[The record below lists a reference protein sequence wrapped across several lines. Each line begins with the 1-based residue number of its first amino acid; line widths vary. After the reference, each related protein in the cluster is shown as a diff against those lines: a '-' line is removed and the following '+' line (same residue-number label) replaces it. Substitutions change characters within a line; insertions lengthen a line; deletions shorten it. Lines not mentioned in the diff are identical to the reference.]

1 MTNLTEVLIRREDAA
16 KVAELTNDSIRDK
29 GRFAAAIRLIPAYPA
44 VNQFENQLCTSCSYP
59 LDNEGVCV
67 IDVAHFTSRWPAEEV
82 VSG

>member
-1 MTNLTEVLIRREDAA
+1 MNQPDEVLIRREDAA

-67 IDVAHFTSRWPAEEV
+67 MDMEHFTDRWVE
-82 VSG
+82 G